1 MSQSSAKTENVVL
14 NLTHDFDI
22 AVNCFIDNGIEPHT
36 PKYQF
41 MVMSNNDI
49 DTHNLK
55 PNDTTKL
62 ISQSDVVMLG
72 IKIIHKIT
80 FTKHVS
86 ALCTKASKQLN
97 AFTCISKFLFND

>member
-1 MSQSSAKTENVVL
+1 MSQSSAKTENVVS
-14 NLTHDFDI
+14 NLKHDFDI

-72 IKIIHKIT
+72 IKSFIRSLSQNMLVPFAPRH
-80 FTKHVS
+80 
-86 ALCTKASKQLN
+86 QN
-97 AFTCISKFLFND
+97 N